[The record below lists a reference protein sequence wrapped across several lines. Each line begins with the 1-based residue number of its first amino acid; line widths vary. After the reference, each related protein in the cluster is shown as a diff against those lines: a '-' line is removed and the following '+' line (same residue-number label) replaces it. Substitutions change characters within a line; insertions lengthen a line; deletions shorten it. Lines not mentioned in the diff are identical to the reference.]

1 VNWLYHRKHGCTAAI
16 HDIQA
21 LPLFEVQQ
29 MKQATKANRA
39 QVEQHIQNQRRYGER
54 MISGLDIVRPAELIV
69 TGGIIVCCLL
79 WAYFA

>member
-1 VNWLYHRKHGCTAAI
+1 
-16 HDIQA
+16 
-21 LPLFEVQQ
+21 

-54 MISGLDIVRPAELIV
+54 MISGLDIARPVELIV
-69 TGGIIVCCLL
+69 TGGIIVCALL

>member
-1 VNWLYHRKHGCTAAI
+1 MNWLYQRKHGCTAAI
-16 HDIQA
+16 LDNQA

-29 MKQATKANRA
+29 MPQATKANRA

-54 MISGLDIVRPAELIV
+54 MIGGLDVVRPAELIV
-69 TGGIIVCCLL
+69 TGGIIVCALL